1 MSVEVLSDRS
11 GLRGLRAKAERGERF
26 TRDEGLLLYGHSDLA
41 AVGDMANARAE
52 ALHGKAVGYNV
63 NRHINYSNICRLSC
77 MFCSFAK
84 KLVDE
89 KGLGYEFSMEQILQR
104 AKEAADAGADE
115 VHIVGGL
122 HPDYPYEYYPS
133 MLRAIRE
140 KFPSLHL
147 KAFTA
152 VEIDYFAGLAGKTIE
167 WVLEDLRA
175 AGLGSLPGGGAE
187 VLSDRVHRKIFR
199 DKMPPRRWLEV
210 HETAHRMGIRSNSTL
225 LYGHV
230 ERTDEKV
237 DHLIQLR
244 ELQDRTNGFLT
255 YIPLRFHN
263 EYNQLRNVPMVRA
276 LHSLREIAVGRLL
289 FDNVPHVKAYW
300 IMMGL
305 ETAQLCLGY
314 GADDIDGTVVE
325 EKITHMAGGTTPEGL
340 SEEFLRELIREAG
353 KEPVRRDTLYRRV
366 PSRFDAAGGA

>member
-1 MSVEVLSDRS
+1 MIEVATDRS
-11 GLRGLRAKAERGERF
+11 GLRDLRRRAEKGERL
-26 TRDEGLLLYGHSDLA
+26 TREDGLLLYSHPDLT
-41 AVGDMANARAE
+41 AVGEMANARAE
-52 ALHGKAVGYNV
+52 ALHGRAVGYNV

-89 KGLGYEFSMEQILQR
+89 KGIGYEFSMDQILAR

-122 HPDYPYEYYPS
+122 HPDYPYAYYPA
-133 MLRAIRE
+133 MLRAIRAAY
-140 KFPSLHL
+140 PVLHL

-152 VEIDYFAGLAGKTIE
+152 VEIDYFAGLAGKSVE
-167 WVLEDLRA
+167 WVLGDLRE

-210 HETAHRMGIRSNSTL
+210 HEQAHRMGIRSNSTL
-225 LYGHV
+225 LYGHI
-230 ERTDEKV
+230 ETEAEKV
-237 DHLIQLR
+237 DHLLQLR
-244 ELQDRTNGFLT
+244 ELQDRTGGFMT
-255 YIPLRFHN
+255 FIPLRFHN
-263 EYNQLRNVPMVRA
+263 EYNQLRNIPMVRA
-276 LHSLREIAVGRLL
+276 VHSLREIAVGRLL
-289 FDNVPHVKAYW
+289 FDNVPHVKSYW

-305 ETAQLCLGY
+305 ETAQLCLQY

-340 SEEFLRELIREAG
+340 DEEHLRTLIREAG
-353 KEPVRRDTLYRRV
+353 KEPFRRDTLYNRV
-366 PSRFDAAGGA
+366 PSRFDARA

>member
-1 MSVEVLSDRS
+1 VAVEVLSDRS
-11 GLRGLRAKAERGERF
+11 GLRALRARVERGERLS
-26 TRDEGLLLYGHSDLA
+26 REDGILLYGHPDLA
-41 AVGDMANARAE
+41 AVGEMANAKAE
-52 ALHGKAVGYNV
+52 SLHGRDVGYNV

-89 KGLGYEFSMEQILQR
+89 KGLGYEFSMEQILAR

-122 HPDYPYEYYPS
+122 HPDYPYAYYPE
-133 MLRAIRE
+133 MLRAIR
-140 KFPSLHL
+140 KAHPSLHL

-167 WVLEDLRA
+167 WVLGDLRD

-210 HETAHRMGIRSNSTL
+210 HEAAHRMGIRSNSTL
-225 LYGHV
+225 LYGHI
-230 ERTDEKV
+230 ETDAEKV

-244 ELQDRTNGFLT
+244 DLQDRTGGFLT
-255 YIPLRFHN
+255 FIPLRFHN
-263 EYNQLRNVPMVRA
+263 EYNQLRNIPMVRA
-276 LHSLREIAVGRLL
+276 MHSLREIALGRLL

-300 IMMGL
+300 IMMGI
-305 ETAQLCLGY
+305 ETAQLCLHY

-325 EKITHMAGGTTPEGL
+325 EKITHMAGGKTPEGL
-340 SEEFLRELIREAG
+340 GEEELRALIREAG
-353 KEPVRRDTLYRRV
+353 RNPVRRDTLYNRV
-366 PSRFDAAGGA
+366 RSKYD

>member
-1 MSVEVLSDRS
+1 VLTGRS
-11 GLRGLRAKAERGERF
+11 GLLGIRRKVEAGERLS
-26 TRDEGLLLYGHSDLA
+26 REDGLLLYAHPDLS
-41 AVGDMANARAE
+41 AVGSLANDRAE
-52 ALHGKAVGYNV
+52 ALHGRAVGYNV
-63 NRHINYSNICRLSC
+63 NRHINYSNLCRLSC
-77 MFCSFAK
+77 MFCSFARK
-84 KLVDE
+84 VVDA
-89 KGLGYEFSMEQILQR
+89 KGIGYEFTLEQILAR

-122 HPDYPYEYYPS
+122 HPDWPYETYPR

-140 KFPSLHL
+140 RHPGLHL

-152 VEIDYFAGLAGKTIE
+152 VEIDYFAGLAGKDVA
-167 WVLEDLRA
+167 WVLGDLRE

-210 HETAHRMGIRSNSTL
+210 HEIAHRMGIRSNSTL

-230 ERTDEKV
+230 ERTAEKV
-237 DHLIQLR
+237 DHLLLLR
-244 ELQDRTNGFLT
+244 SLQDRTGGFLT

-276 LHSLREIAVGRLL
+276 VHSLREIAVGRLL
-289 FDNVPHVKAYW
+289 FDNVPHVKSYW

-305 ETAQLCLGY
+305 ETAQLCLQY

-340 SEEFLRELIREAG
+340 SEEFLRGLIREAG
-353 KEPVRRDTLYRRV
+353 KEPVRRDTLYNRV
-366 PSRFDAAGGA
+366 ESKFD